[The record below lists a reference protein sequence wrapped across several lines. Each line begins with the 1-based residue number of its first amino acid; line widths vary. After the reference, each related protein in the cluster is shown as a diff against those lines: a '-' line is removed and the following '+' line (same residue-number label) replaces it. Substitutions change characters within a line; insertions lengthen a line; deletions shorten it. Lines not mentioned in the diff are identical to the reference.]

1 MISKKKYISSWI
13 FSPCIQQRKFYQV
26 DELYSKFK
34 HDTRDQITISKP
46 AFKKI
51 LTNLSTEN
59 KKLQIVHVKKRE
71 FKYIIQPDYKDLTD
85 LTTVRISTRK
95 KKALITP
102 RKGDSSPINS
112 TILSTEETRSLSDQN
127 QITSSNNEMTTLSV
141 SKKLQTMEKKDSP
154 MALSFFLSKDRAKEI
169 IKKKEVTVSGIE
181 RLNLSYKKELDS
193 HILDQVDVLKRAYFS
208 FDGWRDLLCDQ
219 TDPSTLTRY
228 QIYILRLKCLYLSKL
243 YEFSFH
249 FYNSVSNFK
258 DIAKL
263 VVDHVNKDYKHVEG
277 ISTLI
282 GDPQTV
288 LSWFRIFRKANNT
301 FSYTRPGKSS
311 DLPPFLDQ
319 NPDVVESVNS
329 YCKNNLADLN
339 CANLCQHL
347 HDVSFPT

>member
-1 MISKKKYISSWI
+1 M
-13 FSPCIQQRKFYQV
+13 
-26 DELYSKFK
+26 
-34 HDTRDQITISKP
+34 
-46 AFKKI
+46 
-51 LTNLSTEN
+51 
-59 KKLQIVHVKKRE
+59 
-71 FKYIIQPDYKDLTD
+71 
-85 LTTVRISTRK
+85 
-95 KKALITP
+95 
-102 RKGDSSPINS
+102 
-112 TILSTEETRSLSDQN
+112 
-127 QITSSNNEMTTLSV
+127 
-141 SKKLQTMEKKDSP
+141 
-154 MALSFFLSKDRAKEI
+154 
-169 IKKKEVTVSGIE
+169 
-181 RLNLSYKKELDS
+181 NLSYRKELNS
-193 HILDQVDVLKRAYFS
+193 HLLDQVDILKQAHFS

-219 TDPSTLTRY
+219 TDPSTLTSY
-228 QIYILRLKCLYLSKL
+228 QIYILCLKCLYLSKL

-249 FYNSVSNFK
+249 FYNSISNFK

-319 NPDVVESVNS
+319 NPDVVESINS

-347 HDVSFPT
+347 HDVIIPNLVNLLKIERNDEDYDKEKLLKEYSLRKLFLLVYGISSSKSSQCMRAGNIPAEDFIRCIITYCSFLRQACATSHLS